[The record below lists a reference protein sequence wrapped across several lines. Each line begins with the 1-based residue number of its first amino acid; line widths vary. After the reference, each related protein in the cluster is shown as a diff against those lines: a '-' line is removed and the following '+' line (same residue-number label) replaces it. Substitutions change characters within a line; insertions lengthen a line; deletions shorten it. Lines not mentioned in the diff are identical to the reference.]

1 VFQDLGY
8 EAQQAAKEA
17 VLRESLGRA
26 GVKWE
31 EPIPVRASPEQGWRL
46 RAAFHFSST
55 RNQLKLGLRQEGS
68 RRVVD
73 IEGCLQLSEGSNR
86 SLRDLR
92 ERLGGPSHIQRRL
105 DGVDLLESPG
115 ESERVAVVS
124 TTLGSRDVAALA
136 SLLDG
141 VEGLSGL
148 GVVAGRRLHW
158 IGGSPHVEIPV
169 LGLGLQVHVH
179 SFFQANRFLFE
190 PLAQRVLDLL
200 PGAGLALD
208 LYAGVGL
215 FALPLAARDGGEV
228 VAIERA
234 PTAARDALANTRRH
248 GLENL
253 RVVQLD
259 VASALA
265 AIPRAPG
272 ERVVLDPPRTGLE
285 REVVAQVA
293 ARRPEAIVYVSCDP
307 PTLGRDLALFA
318 ARGFRPDTVE
328 MFDLFPDTFH
338 LETVVRLV
346 PK

>member
-1 VFQDLGY
+1 M
-8 EAQQAAKEA
+8 
-17 VLRESLGRA
+17 
-26 GVKWE
+26 
-31 EPIPVRASPEQGWRL
+31 

-55 RNQLKLGLRQEGS
+55 RNQLKLGLHQEGA

-73 IEGCLQLSEGSNR
+73 IESCLQLSAGLNR
-86 SLRDLR
+86 TLLSLR
-92 ERLGGPSHIQRRL
+92 EGLGAPSHMQRRL
-105 DGVDLLESPG
+105 SGVDLLESPD

-124 TTLGSRDVAALA
+124 TTLGSRDAAGLA
-136 SLLDG
+136 GLLEG

-148 GVVAGRRLHW
+148 GVEAGRRLQW

-169 LGLGLQVHVH
+169 LGLPLQVHVQ

-200 PGAGLALD
+200 PGTGRALD

-234 PTAARDALANTRRH
+234 PTSARDAQANARRH
-248 GLENL
+248 GLDGL
-253 RVVQLD
+253 RVVRRD

-265 AIPRAPG
+265 DLPRVAG

-285 REVVAQVA
+285 RDVVEQVA
-293 ARRPEAIVYVSCDP
+293 DRRPEVIVYVSCDP
-307 PTLGRDLALFA
+307 PTLGRDLARFA
-318 ARGFRPDTVE
+318 ARGYRPDTVE
-328 MFDLFPDTFH
+328 VFDLFPDTFH
-338 LETVVRLV
+338 LESVVRLV
-346 PK
+346 PSPPL